1 MKGMIRWSGIGIAAV
16 FVVLAF
22 FLLEP
27 LLKLVIEQAGTR
39 TLSTKVTLDSVNVGW
54 SDSSLSLR
62 GLEIADKD
70 QPMRNQLEVDV
81 IALQINALDALSGH
95 LVSDLARLNGIRF
108 NTARTTSGA
117 VDDIVTL
124 GNVDEKVSS
133 ASKSLSLPGLDL
145 PDMDEL
151 VSKENSLTYQR
162 YQALRE
168 YIDANKA
175 SFKQRIEALKDEKK
189 IEDYKARFKE
199 IKKAKGF
206 MGKLQA
212 VSQAKEL
219 KKDIDKDLK
228 EIKRIKKD
236 FRRSVAEIKRRVE
249 ELKKSPQQEADHLLS
264 KVGVEGGTQQV
275 ADVLF
280 GPELKGY
287 LQQLKEFT
295 ASDDSAKEKVAE
307 IPTPERG
314 KGIFVSF
321 AEEQKLPLV
330 WFKLAQISGDFN
342 GLGVP
347 FRFKGEA
354 THLTDDQVL
363 TNKPTAVALDLLND
377 QVDSAKLGVI
387 LDTRNA
393 QKISI
398 DSQIKGYQVAD
409 KALSGDFNLKKALA
423 DVTAAIQVKDNQLSG
438 DINMAMS
445 DVDLT
450 STGELFETY
459 PSAKEALTS
468 VKSLTADAKLA
479 GSLDQPDVA
488 ITSNLDKVLSKV
500 LNKAL
505 EGQIAVYKEELT
517 ERLNDMLQKEMKNV
531 DGMQTDYLS
540 LSDDIA
546 GTEGVLDGLLDDL

>member
-16 FVVLAF
+16 FMVLAF
-22 FLLEP
+22 FLIEP

-39 TLSTKVTLDSVNVGW
+39 TLSTKVSLASVNVGW

-62 GLEIADKD
+62 GLEIADKA
-70 QPMRNQLEVDV
+70 QPMRNQVEVDL

-95 LVSDLARLNGIRF
+95 LVSDQARINGIHF
-108 NTARTTSGA
+108 NTPRSTSGA
-117 VDDIVTL
+117 VDDMVTL
-124 GNVDEKVSS
+124 GNVDEKVTA
-133 ASKSLSLPGLDL
+133 ASESLSLPGLDL

-162 YQALRE
+162 YEALRE
-168 YIDANKA
+168 YIEANKT
-175 SFKQRIEALKDEKK
+175 SLKQRIDALKDKEK
-189 IEDYKARFKE
+189 IADYKARFKE
-199 IKKAKGF
+199 IKNAKGF

-212 VSQAKEL
+212 VSKAKEL
-219 KKDIDKDLK
+219 KEDIDKDFK

-236 FRRSVAEIKRRVE
+236 FRRSVAEIKRRVK
-249 ELKKSPQQEADHLLS
+249 ELKESPKQEADHLLA

-275 ADVLF
+275 AEVLF

-295 ASDDSAKEKVAE
+295 VSEGRAKEKTQD

-314 KGIFVSF
+314 KGVFVSF
-321 AEEQKLPLV
+321 VEEQQLPLV
-330 WFKLAQISGDFN
+330 WFKLAQVSGDFN
-342 GLGVP
+342 GLGIP
-347 FRFKGEA
+347 FGFKGEA
-354 THLTDDQVL
+354 THLTDAQTL
-363 TNKPTAVALDLLND
+363 TNKPTAVNLDLLND

-387 LDTRNA
+387 VDTRKA

-398 DSQIKGYQVAD
+398 DSQIRGYQVVN
-409 KALSGDFNLKKALA
+409 KALSGDFNLQKALA
-423 DVTAAIQVKDNQLSG
+423 DVMAKIQIKDDLLSG

-445 DVDLT
+445 EVDLT
-450 STGELFETY
+450 SSGDLFEEY
-459 PSAKEALTS
+459 PAAKEALTS
-468 VKSLTADAKLA
+468 VSSLTADAKLA

-488 ITSNLDKVLSKV
+488 ITSNLDNVLSKV

-505 EGQIAVYKEELT
+505 EGQIAVYKKELT
-517 ERLNDMLQKEMKNV
+517 ARLEDMLQKEMENI
-531 DGMQTDYLS
+531 DGMQANYLS

-546 GTEGVLDGLLDDL
+546 GTENVLDNILDGL